1 MSASLCNG
9 DGVRRRRSVPRGYGR
24 VVDRLDIDAVALQ
37 ELVAGGFAEGG
48 VADHDRDDVAWA
60 GHHRQAG
67 FGQAALYGRGMLLMT
82 LALDLAVFEMTDA
95 GERAGGECRRQ

>member
-48 VADHDRDDVAWA
+48 VADHDRDDVT
-60 GHHRQAG
+60 GRRQDRQAG
-67 FGQAALYGRGMLLMT
+67 LGEAVLQGRRALLVTIALG
-82 LALDLAVFEMTDA
+82 LALF
-95 GERAGGECRRQ
+95 